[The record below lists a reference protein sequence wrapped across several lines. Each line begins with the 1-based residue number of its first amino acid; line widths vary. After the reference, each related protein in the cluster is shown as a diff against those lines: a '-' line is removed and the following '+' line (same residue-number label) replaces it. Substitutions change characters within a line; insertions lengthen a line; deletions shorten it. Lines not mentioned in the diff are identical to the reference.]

1 MLSSFIQI
9 IDIKYELVQNMDS
22 SYLCVIDFV
31 DFVVEGDFLR
41 IIFEVVILFVQI
53 LGNEFVI
60 GIFFEFM
67 LSGLI

>member
-31 DFVVEGDFLR
+31 DFVVEGDILR

-53 LGNEFVI
+53 LGNEFVF

>member
-31 DFVVEGDFLR
+31 DFIVEGDFLR

-53 LGNEFVI
+53 LGNEFVF

>member
-53 LGNEFVI
+53 LGNEFVF

-67 LSGLI
+67 LSCLI

>member
-9 IDIKYELVQNMDS
+9 IDIKYELVQNMDRG
-22 SYLCVIDFV
+22 YLCVIDFV
-31 DFVVEGDFLR
+31 DFVVEGDILR

-53 LGNEFVI
+53 LGNEFVF

>member
-9 IDIKYELVQNMDS
+9 IDIKYELVQNMDRG
-22 SYLCVIDFV
+22 YLCVIDFV
-31 DFVVEGDFLR
+31 DFIVEGDFLR

-53 LGNEFVI
+53 LGNEFVF

>member
-53 LGNEFVI
+53 LGNEFVF

>member
-9 IDIKYELVQNMDS
+9 IDIKYELVQNMDRG
-22 SYLCVIDFV
+22 YLCVIDFV

-53 LGNEFVI
+53 LGNEFVF